1 MPETL
6 RPSHQGFELLLA
18 VGLTIAAELEL
29 WSRGLLGT
37 PAQGATAA
45 LVTLPL
51 ALRFRAPLLT
61 MAVVAAALVAEALSG
76 VHSGAPIIP
85 IVAALLALYAVGSRT
100 EGWRFW
106 TGGALALVAGC
117 ATTLIREGASTDL
130 IAALATPAVGLMIG
144 RALGVLRLESD
155 VFEERASR
163 LERERDAHA
172 KLAVAEERSRIARE
186 LHDIIGHSIS
196 VMGVQAGAVRRV
208 LNPDQQREREML
220 LAVEQV
226 GRQAVGEMRRL
237 IGLLRTDES
246 GIGDSRPSLRRVE
259 QLVAE
264 MRQAGLAVEM
274 RVEGELG
281 RLPPGPDLAG
291 YRILQEALTNALKHA
306 PGADV
311 SAAVRCNGEWLEIEV
326 LNASSGTR
334 GPRNGN
340 LGHGLLGM
348 RERTSLY
355 GGNLTTGMR
364 RDGGFAVRARIPL
377 EAL

>member
-1 MPETL
+1 MRETL
-6 RPSHQGFELLLA
+6 RPSHPGFELLLA
-18 VGLTIAAELEL
+18 IGLTLGAELEL

-37 PAQGATAA
+37 PGQGAAAA

-61 MAVVAAALVAEALSG
+61 ISLVAAALVAEASSG

-85 IVAALLALYAVGSRT
+85 IVAVLLALYALGSRT

-117 ATTLIREGASTDL
+117 ATTLIREGASIDL
-130 IAALATPAVGLMIG
+130 VAAAVTPAVGLMIG
-144 RALGVLRLESD
+144 RALGVLRFESD
-155 VFEERASR
+155 VFEERASK

-172 KLAVAEERSRIARE
+172 ELAVAQERSRIARE
-186 LHDIIGHSIS
+186 LHDVIGHSIS
-196 VMGVQAGAVRRV
+196 VMGIQAGAVRRV
-208 LNPDQQREREML
+208 LNTDQRREREML

-226 GRQAVGEMRRL
+226 GRQAVSEMRRL
-237 IGLLRTDES
+237 IGLLRTEES
-246 GIGDSRPSLRRVE
+246 GIAELRPSLRRVE

-264 MRQAGLAVEM
+264 LRQAGLAVEM

-281 RLPPGPDLAG
+281 ALAPGPDLAG

-311 SAAVRCNGEWLEIEV
+311 SAAVRCNGEWLDIEV
-326 LNASSGTR
+326 LNDSSGAR
-334 GPRNGN
+334 GPSNDH
-340 LGHGLLGM
+340 LGHGLVGM

-355 GGNLTTGMR
+355 GGTLTTGMR
-364 RDGGFAVRARIPL
+364 RDGCFAVRARIPL
-377 EAL
+377 EAP

>member
-1 MPETL
+1 MRETL
-6 RPSHQGFELLLA
+6 RPSHPGSELLLA
-18 VGLTIAAELEL
+18 IGLTIGAELEL

-37 PAQGATAA
+37 PAQGAAA
-45 LVTLPL
+45 AFVTLPL

-61 MAVVAAALVAEALSG
+61 MALVAAALVAEAASG
-76 VHSGAPIIP
+76 VHSGAPVIP
-85 IVAALLALYAVGSRT
+85 IVSALLALYAVGSRT

-106 TGGALALVAGC
+106 TGGALALVVGC
-117 ATTLIREGASTDL
+117 ATIVIREGPSSDL
-130 IAALATPAVGLMIG
+130 IAAVVTPAVGLMIG
-144 RALGVLRLESD
+144 RALGVLRFESD
-155 VFEERASR
+155 VLEERASK

-172 KLAVAEERSRIARE
+172 ELAVEEERGRIARE
-186 LHDIIGHSIS
+186 LHDVIGHSIS

-208 LNPDQQREREML
+208 LSPDQQREREML

-237 IGLLRTDES
+237 IGLLRTEES
-246 GIGDSRPSLRRVE
+246 GIAESRPSLQRVE
-259 QLVAE
+259 QLVTA
-264 MRQAGLAVEM
+264 MRQAGLAIEM

-281 RLPPGPDLAG
+281 ALPPGPDLAG

-311 SAAVRCNGEWLEIEV
+311 SAAVRCDGEWLEIEV
-326 LNASSGTR
+326 LNGSSGTR
-334 GPRNGN
+334 GPSNDH

-355 GGNLTTGMR
+355 GGTLTTGMR
-364 RDGGFAVRARIPL
+364 RDGCFAVRARIPL